1 VCGSEATIR
10 RVHRARKLLGGGMRQ
25 VGILAA
31 AGIFALENNVE
42 RLAQDH
48 ANARRFAAGIEK
60 LGFRASP
67 PPETNMVMFDVAD
80 TMAFLRATRERGL
93 LINPMAEGR
102 FRAVTHIDV
111 SSRDIDDALA
121 IIEEI
126 ARGGVR

>member
-80 TMAFLRATRERGL
+80 TMAFLRATHERGL

-102 FRAVTHIDV
+102 FRAVTHLDI
-111 SSRDIDDALA
+111 SARDIDDALA

-126 ARGGVR
+126 ARGGIR